1 MPDIEWETEL
11 EDALER
17 GRRER
22 KAVLLYFGKDP

>member
-1 MPDIEWETEL
+1 MSIEWQREL
-11 EDALER
+11 EAALDT